1 MITPVTR
8 MIDCHIVCRNNN
20 EIKYLLLKRSPNKI
34 YPNIWQ
40 CVTGKIKDN
49 EKAYQ
54 TAIREVHEETKLNAI
69 KLWTVEHVNLFFEAQ
84 KNRINLIPVFGMEVN
99 TKNVI
104 LSDEHTDYIWCDIN
118 LANEKILWNQQK
130 IGLLT
135 FHNMLQGTKEK
146 LSFSEISL

>member
-1 MITPVTR
+1 
-8 MIDCHIVCRNNN
+8 
-20 EIKYLLLKRSPNKI
+20 
-34 YPNIWQ
+34 
-40 CVTGKIKDN
+40 
-49 EKAYQ
+49 
-54 TAIREVHEETKLNAI
+54 
-69 KLWTVEHVNLFFEAQ
+69 
-84 KNRINLIPVFGMEVN
+84 MEVN
-99 TKNVI
+99 TTNVI

>member
-20 EIKYLLLKRSPNKI
+20 KIKYLILKRSPNKI

-84 KNRINLIPVFGMEVN
+84 KNKMNLIPVFGMEVN
-99 TKNVI
+99 TTSVI